1 VVQVLVL
8 VVLILVVLVV
18 QVVLV
23 VLILVVLVVQV
34 DWVILA
40 DRPLAGVP
48 ARQEARL
55 VLQAKL
61 VIQEGGQLPK
71 EVQLQK
77 ASSVLPEPPQR
88 EEKGEEESMATETT
102 CTEATITTTI
112 MSIALSL
119 EDGHGRTL
127 TTVMVTSGSSCVPAR
142 PGLGLLL
149 VTQSALG
156 LLPESVHQRVV
167 IWKKRKKLVVQ
178 MNALKV
184 MKATPL
190 LV

>member
-1 VVQVLVL
+1 VVQLLVL

-18 QVVLV
+18 LLV
-23 VLILVVLVVQV
+23 LVVLVVPVQV
-34 DWVILA
+34 DWVTLV

-48 ARQEARL
+48 AQREEQL
-55 VLQAKL
+55 VLQEVQL
-61 VIQEGGQLPK
+61 QEGGQLPQ
-71 EVQLQK
+71 EVQLQR
-77 ASSVLPEPPQR
+77 ALSVLPEPPQR